1 MIKQYCSNIERH
13 ICLIL
18 FKRVPEIG
26 FTNVLLLTLTE
37 LLLLVGILL
46 LILTC
51 GFVIVHFVLREFNC
65 FIQDVEH
72 NANFNLS
79 KYEVV
84 MPD

>member
-1 MIKQYCSNIERH
+1 M
-13 ICLIL
+13 
-18 FKRVPEIG
+18 
-26 FTNVLLLTLTE
+26 LLLTLTK
-37 LLLLVGILL
+37 LSLLVGILL
-46 LILTC
+46 LISTC
-51 GFVIVHFVLREFNC
+51 GFMIVHFVLREFNC